1 MALIDDLF
9 SGWGT
14 TVLIGVGVA
23 LAAPALLPAVGT
35 VIRPVAKGL
44 IKGGLYIADSLQEM
58 IAEGG
63 EQFSDLIAEV
73 KAERSAA
80 AAAVV
85 ATPST
90 ETN

>member
-1 MALIDDLF
+1 MALFDDVF

-14 TVLIGVGVA
+14 TVAIGIGVA
-23 LAAPALLPAVGT
+23 LVAPTLLPVVGG

-44 IKGGLYIADSLQEM
+44 IKGGLYIADSLQE
-58 IAEGG
+58 IVAEGS

-73 KAERSAA
+73 KAERSTAA
-80 AAAVV
+80 AA
-85 ATPST
+85 TTT

>member
-1 MALIDDLF
+1 MALLDDVF

-14 TVLIGVGVA
+14 TVAIGVGVA
-23 LAAPALLPAVGT
+23 LAAPALLPAVGE

-44 IKGGLYIADSLQEM
+44 IKGGLYIADSLQE
-58 IAEGG
+58 IVAEGS

-73 KAERSAA
+73 KAERSTAA
-80 AAAVV
+80 AA
-85 ATPST
+85 TTT

>member
-1 MALIDDLF
+1 MALIDDVF

-14 TVLIGVGVA
+14 TVAIGVSVA
-23 LAAPALLPAVGT
+23 LVAPALLPAVGG

-44 IKGGLYIADSLQEM
+44 IKGGLYIADSLQELV
-58 IAEGG
+58 AEGS
-63 EQFSDLIAEV
+63 EQFGDLIAEV

-80 AAAVV
+80 AAA
-85 ATPST
+85 TPT

>member
-1 MALIDDLF
+1 MALLDDVF

-14 TVLIGVGVA
+14 TALIGIGVA

-44 IKGGLYIADSLQEM
+44 IKGGLYIVDSLQE
-58 IAEGG
+58 IVAEGS

-80 AAAVV
+80 AATV
-85 ATPST
+85 ATATTT